1 LKPQSSRTAE
11 HRLIHGPACRLS
23 KWRENKRR
31 PHRSTIRSGRG
42 GFIERTRNDQETKQ
56 SEQQDD
62 RGRAVDNRRQNGPQ
76 EATAGRRTSRS
87 PRAVHHMATL
97 TSRQHKA
104 ERETKA
110 TEAKDVGEGG
120 VCIARDSTP
129 NEQRKRIPRSTVL
142 GAMLLTNRRPSKC
155 CGVRLDQR
163 TTANQMSTRT
173 NEMRRVQRAT
183 NT

>member
-1 LKPQSSRTAE
+1 MKPPSSRTAE

-23 KWRENKRR
+23 KWQEIKRR
-31 PHRSTIRSGRG
+31 SHRSPIRSGRG

-76 EATAGRRTSRS
+76 EVTAGRRASRGS
-87 PRAVHHMATL
+87 PHGKL

-120 VCIARDSTP
+120 VCIARDSAP